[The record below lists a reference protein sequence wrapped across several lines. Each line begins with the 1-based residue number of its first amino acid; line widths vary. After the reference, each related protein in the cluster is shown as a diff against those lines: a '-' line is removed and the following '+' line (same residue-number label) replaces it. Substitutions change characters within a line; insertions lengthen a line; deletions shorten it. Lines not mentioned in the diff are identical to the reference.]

1 MASNRGTFAAQ
12 SLRTKYDPFPQKAL
26 VFMER
31 LDINFKKFR
40 LWEKHHLTP
49 IKCSYSESS
58 NSHINKKKVI
68 FQKTFFFIGKDFK
81 SVSI

>member
-1 MASNRGTFAAQ
+1 
-12 SLRTKYDPFPQKAL
+12 
-26 VFMER
+26 MER

-58 NSHINKKKVI
+58 NGHINNKKGEYPEN
-68 FQKTFFFIGKDFK
+68 FFL
-81 SVSI
+81 